1 MPSDHVSRAR
11 SFNKVSYFFA
21 SKCRWKLSVL
31 IGFREVQISSSSS
44 YDKKNLQSNLSHA
57 TTRNVQC
64 LVLPASS
71 YITFNDKRARIVIH
85 QSLTTMVV
93 QVVVLSESTLGSFS
107 NDDGNG
113 NGNENVKK
121 TIGLLSKTRNLHVH
135 HAFFV
140 LFSAA
145 SARQATWKCLLSRFI
160 EDVNKRQRIF
170 LSLSKL

>member
-1 MPSDHVSRAR
+1 MM
-11 SFNKVSYFFA
+11 
-21 SKCRWKLSVL
+21 
-31 IGFREVQISSSSS
+31 
-44 YDKKNLQSNLSHA
+44 KKNLQSNLSHA

-64 LVLPASS
+64 LDLPASS

-107 NDDGNG
+107 NNDGD
-113 NGNENVKK
+113 GNENVKK
-121 TIGLLSKTRNLHVH
+121 TISLLSKTRNLHVH

-145 SARQATWKCLLSRFI
+145 SARQAT
-160 EDVNKRQRIF
+160 
-170 LSLSKL
+170 